1 MYRIIEI
8 DMKRGCPLARIDKYD
23 MTEGVEWRQILLFSL
38 PIMAGNLLQQL
49 YNTVDGIVVGNFVSQ
64 NALAACGTA
73 GTLALIFLA
82 FAIGFGNGSG
92 IMIAQLFGAKR
103 YEELRSAVSTALILL
118 VGMGAVLS
126 VLGCLG
132 ARVLLHGLLNVE
144 SGEVL
149 ELAAAY
155 FSIYAVGLVL
165 QFLYNAVAAILR
177 AIGDSKA
184 TLYFLLVS
192 SVMNLVLDLAFVIW
206 FRWGVAGVAIATVLS
221 QLCSAIVSV
230 GYMFKKYPM
239 FRFGK
244 GEFVFKRDKCVLC
257 LRLGVPTT
265 IQQSI
270 VSFGNVFIQR
280 LINSFGEITMAAFTV
295 GVRIENYLFVP
306 AVGFNTGM
314 ATFTA
319 QNIGARRIDRVRRG
333 VRATICM
340 TLIVAVTLELVSY
353 FCATPISVLFGV
365 ADEALVQSVAYVR
378 FLSFFFWIFAVYMVF
393 AGALQGSGDVGFAT
407 VCSLSALSVRVALAY
422 ILVYAFAMDYA
433 AIWTAM
439 PVGWG
444 VAMIL
449 GIIRYHTGGWKR
461 KGIVKHG

>member
-1 MYRIIEI
+1 MADIR
-8 DMKRGCPLARIDKYD
+8 RYD
-23 MTEGVEWRQILLFSL
+23 MTEGPVGRQILLFSL

-73 GTLALIFLA
+73 GTLAFIFLA

-92 IMIAQLFGAKR
+92 IMISQLFGAKR

-118 VGMGAVLS
+118 VGIGAVLS
-126 VLGCLG
+126 VLGCIG
-132 ARVLLHGLLNVE
+132 ARVLLHGLMRVE
-144 SGEVL
+144 AGQVL
-149 ELAAAY
+149 ELAVTY

-192 SVMNLVLDLAFVIW
+192 SVMNLVLDLVLVI
-206 FRWGVAGVAIATVLS
+206 FFHWGVAGAAIATVFS

-230 GYMFKKYPM
+230 IYMFKKYPM

-244 GEFVFKRDKCVLC
+244 GEFVFKKDKCLLC
-257 LRLGVPTT
+257 LRLGIPTT

-270 VSFGNVFIQR
+270 VSFGNVFVQR
-280 LINSFGEITMAAFTV
+280 LINSFGEVTMAAFTV

-306 AVGFNTGM
+306 AIGFNTAM

-333 VRATICM
+333 IRATLCM
-340 TLIVAVTLELVSY
+340 TAAVALVLELASNLG
-353 FCATPISVLFGV
+353 AAQISVLFGV
-365 ADEALVQSVAYVR
+365 ADEALAQSVGYVK
-378 FLSFFFWIFAVYMVF
+378 FLSYFFWMFAVYIAIV
-393 AGALQGSGDVGFAT
+393 GLLQGSGDVIFAT
-407 VCSLSALSVRVALAY
+407 FCSFTVLGMRVALSY
-422 ILVYAFAMDYA
+422 IFVYAMGMDHA
-433 AIWTAM
+433 AIWRAM
-439 PVGWG
+439 PFGWG
-444 VAMIL
+444 SALIL
-449 GIIRYHTGGWKR
+449 AAARYLTGGWKG
-461 KGIVKHG
+461 KGVVKHG